1 MNTLLNDLKEAN
13 NFGYTENGARTYK
26 STMSGLCDLFAFG
39 AAYRSR
45 SDEDRIML
53 FKKAYDEDPT
63 YALKCL
69 FYLRDVRGG
78 QGERCFFRVC
88 VRWLALYDE
97 DAVRRNLQYFPE
109 YGRYDD
115 WFVLF
120 NTNLENDILAM
131 IKHQLALDMESYR
144 LSPKQGISLLAKWLP
159 SENASSA
166 ETAYRAA
173 KIRKYLNMTARQY
186 RKTLS
191 ALRERINVLERLMSA
206 NKWDEIEFD
215 KIPSKAGF
223 KYRNAFARH
232 DIERAKSEKNAQ
244 TYKDFVK
251 DETKTVNADAL
262 NPVDIA
268 DQIFSWRMNR
278 PTATERAAWDKYW
291 SNLKDYY
298 QGNEEPGIAICDV
311 SGSMIGQP
319 MNAAVSMSA
328 YIAERGKGPFQ
339 NHFITFSNN
348 PQLVEFEG
356 VDIYDKFHR
365 AQSADWS
372 MSTNVEA
379 AMDLLL
385 STALKNN
392 VPAEDMP
399 KTLYIFSDME
409 YNACMS
415 CGPASS
421 PNRYYGSFG
430 QKVDEPETLFETI
443 AKRWS
448 AHGYELPRV
457 IFWNLNARNN
467 RIPAMGSRFSYVSG
481 FSMNMVETILS
492 GKDGWDLVRAKL
504 DSERYSVIN

>member
-1 MNTLLNDLKEAN
+1 MNTLLNGLKETN
-13 NFGYTENGARTYK
+13 NLGYTENGARTYK

-53 FKKAYDEDPT
+53 FKRAYDEDPT

-88 VRWLALYDE
+88 MRWLALYDE

-120 NTNLENDILAM
+120 DTNLEDDVLAM

-144 LSPKQGISLLAKWLP
+144 SSPKQGISLLAKWLP
-159 SENASSA
+159 SENASS
-166 ETAYRAA
+166 TVTRDRAI

-232 DIERAKSEKNAQ
+232 DIERAKSEKNVQ

-251 DETKTVNADAL
+251 DESKTVNADVL
-262 NPVDIA
+262 YPFEVVDKAA
-268 DQIFSWRMNR
+268 DLMGCKSYWSRTPNILMDD
-278 PTATERAAWDKYW
+278 TERLAINKYW
-291 SNLKDYY
+291 DNMKDYFKDKTFN
-298 QGNEEPGIAICDV
+298 GLCVCDT
-311 SGSMIGQP
+311 SGSMYGIP
-319 MNAAVSMSA
+319 LDVAISLSMYCA
-328 YIAERGKGPFQ
+328 DRAKGPFAG
-339 NHFITFSNN
+339 HYISFSRNAK
-348 PQLVEFEG
+348 LIEIEG
-356 VDIYDKFHR
+356 VDFCDKVKRIYSKNLCEN
-365 AQSADWS
+365 
-372 MSTNVEA
+372 TNIESVF
-379 AMDLLL
+379 DLLL
-385 STALKNN
+385 TTAMRNN
-392 VPAEDMP
+392 CKQEDLP
-399 KTLYIFSDME
+399 QSIIIISDQEFDSARGAYWDSDSKATLME
-409 YNACMS
+409 RIRNKWEM
-415 CGPASS
+415 
-421 PNRYYGSFG
+421 
-430 QKVDEPETLFETI
+430 
-443 AKRWS
+443 
-448 AHGYELPRV
+448 HGYEMPNLVFWNVNARHNNIPMKMENGITFVSGMSPV
-457 IFWNLNARNN
+457 IFEQVLT
-467 RIPAMGSRFSYVSG
+467 GKTG
-481 FSMNMVETILS
+481 LDLIL
-492 GKDGWDLVRAKL
+492 DKL
-504 DSERYSVIN
+504 DSERYAVIK